1 MTYSDLNILTARH
14 QVNKINEINQSKQI
28 IDQLGRSFDGI
39 IYNDHSRPKSYFG
52 YYDLYGDYAYRY
64 YAERYLYDDYYEE
77 KDD

>member
-1 MTYSDLNILTARH
+1 MAEKPSHKSIEYEENDFSSLNTHI
-14 QVNKINEINQSKQI
+14 
-28 IDQLGRSFDGI
+28 DGI
-39 IYNDHSRPKSYFG
+39 IYNDYSRPKSYFG